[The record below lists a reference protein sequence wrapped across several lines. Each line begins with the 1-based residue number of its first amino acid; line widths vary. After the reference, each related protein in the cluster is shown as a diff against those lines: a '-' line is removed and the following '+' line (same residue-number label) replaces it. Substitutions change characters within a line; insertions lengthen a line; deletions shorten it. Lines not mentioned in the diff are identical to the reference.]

1 MMRFQTFIETCFLIM
16 FLSLICVSDDLPF
29 ISIAGDCRYPAVA
42 SEGKGIY
49 LVWLEV
55 EGKDAGIFFRRSMD
69 EGKEWSGARRI
80 SNKDGDCYPPAI
92 AVNSGMVHAAWV
104 DYGETIDG
112 ELYYTRSFNGGETWE
127 KNAILINKGN
137 SARLPML
144 AASGDDVFLAWQD
157 EETKIFFMGSHDKGM
172 TWDTPVL
179 LAKCGIY
186 SCYCRPPALAISGKE
201 LRVVWSDV
209 REDKKGFK
217 LAAFGFPLVKKSVDV
232 ISAVACRT
240 SPDGGRTWGKEQL
253 LTATKVKKETE
264 EEIENPVMISGG
276 PLSYLFWIDK
286 RNIALGEIFYAR
298 FEPKTDIFPVTG
310 KNLLPDRKRSPK
322 RPSVVF
328 DNGRRFHFTWASFLA
343 GQSTICYSQCDP
355 EGNILIDK
363 KELTSDTGRYYDP
376 AITMTPSGLLHVFW
390 FDQPKDK
397 NGWSRIF
404 LKTSK
409 DDGLT
414 WEAWGSQ
421 KKERYH

>member
-1 MMRFQTFIETCFLIM
+1 MKLQTFIETCILIM
-16 FLSLICVSDDLPF
+16 FLSFICLSDELPF

-42 SEGKGIY
+42 SEGNGIY
-49 LVWLEV
+49 LVWLAV
-55 EGKDAGIFFRRSMD
+55 EGKDASIYFRRSMD
-69 EGKEWSGARRI
+69 EGKEWSGALKI
-80 SNKDGDCYPPAI
+80 SKKGGSCYPPAI

-144 AASGDDVFLAWQD
+144 AASGDDVYLAWQD

-172 TWDTPVL
+172 TWDTPAL

-186 SCYCRPPALAISGKE
+186 ACYCRPPALAISGKE
-201 LRVVWSDV
+201 LRVVWTDV

-217 LAAFGFPLVKKSVDV
+217 LSAFGFPLVKKGVNV

-240 SPDGGRTWGKEQL
+240 SADGGRTWGKEQL
-253 LTATKVKKETE
+253 MTATKVKKETE
-264 EEIENPVMISGG
+264 EEIENPVMLSGG
-276 PLSYLFWIDK
+276 PLAYLFWIDK
-286 RNIALGEIFYAR
+286 RNIALGEMFYAR
-298 FEPKTDIFPVTG
+298 FDPKTEKFPVAG

-322 RPSVVF
+322 RPSVMI
-328 DNGRRFHFTWASFLA
+328 DNGRRFHFTWASFLV
-343 GQSTICYSQCDP
+343 GQSTICYGQCDP
-355 EGNILIDK
+355 EGNVLIDK
-363 KELTSDTGRYYDP
+363 KVLTSDTGRYHDP
-376 AITMTPSGLLHVFW
+376 VITMTPSGLLHVFW

-421 KKERYH
+421 KKEM